1 MQPPFTWGIFEVITQ
16 GLLNDTTTSFLLGLV
31 VVAVIGFAIRN
42 YAAKRKE

>member
-1 MQPPFTWGIFEVITQ
+1 VIAGIAQ
-16 GLLNDTTTSFLLGLV
+16 GILEDPTASFLMGLI